1 MFFWIMTVGL
11 FFIQFT
17 AGVWLH
23 VAFPSV
29 PLKWAALIIPFLLSV
44 FVRFGMTYTRTHFGV
59 WESVLYYVANAWVG
73 LAFIIFCASLIFL
86 ALHGLLLLCRCNI
99 IRFLGPASL
108 VIMVVL
114 CALAMWNGLK
124 TPAIKYVDV
133 HIDGAPEL
141 KAAVLS
147 DTHLG
152 VGVSLKRFER
162 ALEKL
167 QKEKPDLLLVLGDV
181 FEYGPGKDSYAQA
194 LARFEAPLGKY
205 GVLGNHEYYTGYEN
219 SLRFYRQSGIALLQ
233 NETAR
238 PMENLTI
245 AGVKDVRTA
254 RVKEQDVTQLLASI
268 PAGDAIF
275 YLSHQPLLVQTAADA
290 GAGLMLSGHTHN
302 GQIFPFNFLVKWQ
315 YPYVYGLYP
324 VGHMNLYVT
333 SGWFYWG
340 MPLRLFAPAEM
351 AVIRVNA

>member
-11 FFIQFT
+11 FFMQFVT
-17 AGVWLH
+17 GTWLH
-23 VAFPSV
+23 VAFPSISF
-29 PLKWAALIIPFLLSV
+29 KWAALIIPFILSV
-44 FVRFGMTYTRTHFGV
+44 AVRFGMEYTRTHYGA
-59 WESVLYYVANAWVG
+59 WESVLYYVSNAWVG
-73 LAFIIFCASLIFL
+73 LAFILFCIS
-86 ALHGLLLLCRCNI
+86 LLC
-99 IRFLGPASL
+99 A
-108 VIMVVL
+108 VL
-114 CALAMWNGLK
+114 QL
-124 TPAIKYVDV
+124 TPAVKYVDV
-133 HIDGAPEL
+133 HVDGAPTL

-147 DTHLG
+147 DSHLG
-152 VGVSLKRFER
+152 MGVSLKRFER
-162 ALEKL
+162 ALNIL
-167 QKEKPDLLLVLGDV
+167 QQEKPDLLLVLGDV
-181 FEYGPGKDSYAQA
+181 FEYGPNQDKYAQA
-194 LARFEAPLGKY
+194 LARFEAPMGKY

-219 SLRFYRQSGIALLQ
+219 SLRFYRQSGITLLQ

-238 PMENLTI
+238 PAENLTI

-254 RVKEQDVTQLLASI
+254 RVKAQEVERLLADI
-268 PAGDAIF
+268 PSTDAIF
-275 YLSHQPLLVQTAADA
+275 YLSHQPLLVQTAEDA
-290 GAGLMLSGHTHN
+290 GVGLMLSGHTHN

>member
-11 FFIQFT
+11 FFMQFVT
-17 AGVWLH
+17 GTWLH
-23 VAFPSV
+23 VAFPSISF
-29 PLKWAALIIPFLLSV
+29 KWAALIIPFILSV
-44 FVRFGMTYTRTHFGV
+44 AVRFGMEYTRTHYGA
-59 WESVLYYVANAWVG
+59 WESVLYYVSNAWVG
-73 LAFIIFCASLIFL
+73 LAFILFCISLLCAVLQFI
-86 ALHGLLLLCRCNI
+86 LLLCRVNI
-99 IRFLGPASL
+99 IRFLGPASVGL
-108 VIMVVL
+108 MVIF
-114 CALAMWNGLK
+114 CALAVWNGLK
-124 TPAIKYVDV
+124 TPAVKYVDV
-133 HIDGAPEL
+133 HVDGAPTL

-147 DTHLG
+147 DSHLG
-152 VGVSLKRFER
+152 MGVSLKRFER
-162 ALEKL
+162 ALNIL
-167 QKEKPDLLLVLGDV
+167 QQEKPDLLLVLGDV
-181 FEYGPGKDSYAQA
+181 FEYGPNQDKYAQA
-194 LARFEAPLGKY
+194 LARFEAPMGKY

-219 SLRFYRQSGIALLQ
+219 SLRFYRQSGITLLQ

-238 PMENLTI
+238 PAKNLTI

-254 RVKEQDVTQLLASI
+254 RVKAQEVERLLADI
-268 PAGDAIF
+268 PSTDAIF
-275 YLSHQPLLVQTAADA
+275 YLSHQPLLVQTAEDA
-290 GAGLMLSGHTHN
+290 GVGLMLSGHTHN

>member
-1 MFFWIMTVGL
+1 MFFWILTVGL
-11 FFIQFT
+11 FLMQFT
-17 AGVWLH
+17 AGAWLH
-23 VAFPSV
+23 LAFPGV
-29 PLKWAALIIPFLLSV
+29 PFKWATFIIPFVLSV
-44 FVRFGMTYTRTHFGV
+44 AVRFGMVYTRTHYGTL
-59 WESVLYYVANAWVG
+59 ESALYYAANAWVG
-73 LAFIIFCASLIFL
+73 LAFILFCISLVFL
-86 ALHGLLLLCRCNI
+86 ALQLILLLFRVNI
-99 IRFLGPASL
+99 IRFLGPASVGL
-108 VIMVVL
+108 MIIF
-114 CALAMWNGLK
+114 CALAVWNGLK
-124 TPAIKYVDV
+124 IPAVKYVDV
-133 HIDGAPEL
+133 HVDGAPTL
-141 KAAVLS
+141 KAALLS
-147 DTHLG
+147 DSHLG
-152 VGVSLKRFER
+152 IGVSLKRFER
-162 ALEKL
+162 ALETL

-181 FEYGPGKDSYAQA
+181 FEYGPNQDKYAQA

-219 SLRFYRQSGIALLQ
+219 SLRFYRQSGITLLQ

-238 PMENLTI
+238 PAENLTI

-254 RVKEQDVTQLLASI
+254 RVSAQEVERLLAGVPPS
-268 PAGDAIF
+268 DAIF
-275 YLSHQPLLVQTAADA
+275 YLSHQPLLIQTAEDA
-290 GAGLMLSGHTHN
+290 GVGLMLSGHTHN